1 MTDYWLRADGLDHL
15 HASLIAT
22 GLASEGDDGL
32 ILAAGVNLD
41 VIGEI
46 RRIETDEDGNV
57 TSDTVIPGCHA
68 NLRLVG
74 IELTQEQ
81 QDELPLIPAPNHPYR
96 VWA

>member
-1 MTDYWLRADGLDHL
+1 MIDYWLRADGLDHL

-46 RRIETDEDGNV
+46 VRYNEDEEQE
-57 TSDTVIPGCHA
+57 VIPGCHA

>member
-15 HASLIAT
+15 NSSLVAA
-22 GLASEGDDGL
+22 GLATDGEDGL
-32 ILAAGVNLD
+32 ILSAGVNLD

-46 RRIETDEDGNV
+46 VRQNEDEQE
-57 TSDTVIPGCHA
+57 VIPGCHA

-81 QDELPLIPAPNHPYR
+81 QDELPIISAPNHPYR

>member
-22 GLASEGDDGL
+22 GLASDGEDGL
-32 ILAAGVNLD
+32 LLAAGVNLD

-46 RRIETDEDGNV
+46 VRYNEDEEQE
-57 TSDTVIPGCHA
+57 VIPGCHA

>member
-15 HASLIAT
+15 NSSLVAA
-22 GLASEGDDGL
+22 GLATDGESGL
-32 ILAAGVNLD
+32 LLSAGVNLD

-46 RRIETDEDGNV
+46 VKHNENAQE
-57 TSDTVIPGCHA
+57 VIPGCHA

-81 QDELPLIPAPNHPYR
+81 QDELPIIPTPNHPYR